1 MTKLLLNAGSTPLY
15 NAAGAPIAPGDVVL
29 DDEMAPEHEALY
41 DDGTLVYVRPGDVPE
56 DAANI
61 SQGARAHLDEWR
73 AERDASKPARRR
85 GNAEAA
91 TSDDAGVTDSTE
103 KGGQS

>member
-15 NAAGAPIAPGDVVL
+15 NAEGAPVAPGYVVL
-29 DDEMAPEHEALY
+29 DDEMSPEHEALY
-41 DDGTLVYVRPGDVPE
+41 DEGVLVYVRPGDVPE
-56 DAANI
+56 DAENI
-61 SQGARAHLDEWR
+61 SPGARAHLDEWR
-73 AERDASKPARRR
+73 SEQSEKKGGRRR

>member
-15 NAAGAPIAPGDVVL
+15 NAEGAPVAPGDVVL
-29 DDEMAPEHEALY
+29 DDELAPDHEALL

-56 DAANI
+56 DAENV
-61 SQGARAHLDEWR
+61 SQGARGHLDEWR
-73 AERDASKPARRR
+73 AERDAAKTSRRR
-85 GNAEAA
+85 GNAAPA
-91 TSDDAGVTDSTE
+91 VSDDAGVTDSTE